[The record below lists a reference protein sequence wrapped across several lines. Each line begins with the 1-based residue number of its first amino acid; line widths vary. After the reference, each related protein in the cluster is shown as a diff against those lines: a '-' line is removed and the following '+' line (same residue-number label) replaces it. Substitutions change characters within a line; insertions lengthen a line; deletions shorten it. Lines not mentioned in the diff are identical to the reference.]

1 MSAGVL
7 MQKSKAFAIR
17 IIRFARFLQDE
28 KKERIISKQIFRSG
42 TSIGANIRESN
53 NAQSK
58 ADFVNK
64 LSIALKEA
72 DETAYWL
79 ELLVESDT
87 IEQIQFDSLY
97 DDLKEVIALLTS
109 SIKTAKNKGFL
120 PAITT
125 NGSLLSKKGDELL
138 KNLPHK
144 ISISLHAPEAN
155 EAFSDEGYL
164 KSCINFAKEASKKG
178 CIVALRLWNLGSG
191 ADNSSILDFLHREF
205 SGEWVDI
212 RGGSSHRLA
221 DMIFL
226 EWGKRFEWPDPSLP
240 ECDTDCDI
248 FCYGLRD
255 QIGIL
260 CDGTVVPCCLDADA
274 NLSLGNLFNS
284 DLDEI
289 LSSDKAK
296 NIYNGFTRRRA
307 VESLC
312 RKCGYA
318 KRFSK

>member
-28 KKERIISKQIFRSG
+28 TKERIISKQIFRSG

-109 SIKTAKNKGFL
+109 SIKTAKK
-120 PAITT
+120 
-125 NGSLLSKKGDELL
+125 
-138 KNLPHK
+138 
-144 ISISLHAPEAN
+144 
-155 EAFSDEGYL
+155 
-164 KSCINFAKEASKKG
+164 
-178 CIVALRLWNLGSG
+178 
-191 ADNSSILDFLHREF
+191 
-205 SGEWVDI
+205 
-212 RGGSSHRLA
+212 
-221 DMIFL
+221 
-226 EWGKRFEWPDPSLP
+226 
-240 ECDTDCDI
+240 
-248 FCYGLRD
+248 
-255 QIGIL
+255 Q
-260 CDGTVVPCCLDADA
+260 
-274 NLSLGNLFNS
+274 
-284 DLDEI
+284 
-289 LSSDKAK
+289 
-296 NIYNGFTRRRA
+296 
-307 VESLC
+307 
-312 RKCGYA
+312 
-318 KRFSK
+318 